1 MKSEKENYY
10 IKEILKILVQGD
22 IVATGKI
29 ASMIAL
35 SEKATRNKL
44 EHLQNYLQENQ
55 LGSIE
60 KKPRVGIWLNMN
72 EEQKEKMLRLLDG
85 AEHFSVGYDATQR
98 VRETLQIF
106 FRMMPRETITTQKL
120 AEELYLSPPTV
131 LKVIKDC
138 EKWLRPYG
146 IEINNERSRGC
157 SLKYDETSYRIALK
171 DYIMLDHDLD
181 ETRRQT
187 QEFFSNID
195 IDLIK
200 KAIIETENEWNYRFT
215 DSSFY
220 EILIYCCLAYQRKDF
235 STPLRIAQEDQEI
248 LERYNEYP
256 FTIAIFKKLH
266 EKMHVIFSN
275 EDVMFLATQIL
286 CSKFI
291 GISNAGDDRK
301 YSGSGFD
308 K

>member
-200 KAIIETENEWNYRFT
+200 KQSLR
-215 DSSFY
+215 
-220 EILIYCCLAYQRKDF
+220 QRM
-235 STPLRIAQEDQEI
+235 
-248 LERYNEYP
+248 NG
-256 FTIAIFKKLH
+256 TIASRIH
-266 EKMHVIFSN
+266 PSM
-275 EDVMFLATQIL
+275 
-286 CSKFI
+286 
-291 GISNAGDDRK
+291 K
-301 YSGSGFD
+301 YSFTAVWLISARISVHRLESPRRIRKFWSAITNIRLRLPSL
-308 K
+308 KSCMRKCMSSSQMRMSCFWQLRYYAQNLLASAMLWI

>member
-60 KKPRVGIWLNMN
+60 KKPRVGIWLSMD
-72 EEQKEKMLRLLDG
+72 EQQKEKMLRLLDG

-120 AEELYLSPPTV
+120 AEELYQ
-131 LKVIKDC
+131 KI
-138 EKWLRPYG
+138 LR
-146 IEINNERSRGC
+146 EI
-157 SLKYDETSYRIALK
+157 IA
-171 DYIMLDHDLD
+171 
-181 ETRRQT
+181 
-187 QEFFSNID
+187 
-195 IDLIK
+195 
-200 KAIIETENEWNYRFT
+200 AICLQGTHIETVMIEQVPISHDT
-215 DSSFY
+215 
-220 EILIYCCLAYQRKDF
+220 CCLY
-235 STPLRIAQEDQEI
+235 L
-248 LERYNEYP
+248 
-256 FTIAIFKKLH
+256 
-266 EKMHVIFSN
+266 V
-275 EDVMFLATQIL
+275 
-286 CSKFI
+286 
-291 GISNAGDDRK
+291 
-301 YSGSGFD
+301 
-308 K
+308 